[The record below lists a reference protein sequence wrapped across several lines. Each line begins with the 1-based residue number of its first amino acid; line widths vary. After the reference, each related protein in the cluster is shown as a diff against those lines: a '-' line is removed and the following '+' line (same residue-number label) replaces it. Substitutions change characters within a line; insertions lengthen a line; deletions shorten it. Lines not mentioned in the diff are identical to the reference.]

1 MQRKRIRD
9 WMRVPGNYQPGLRNS
24 ITDVDGVMVGHCTLQ
39 DDAVGIHTGVSV
51 IRPHAGDVFLQKV
64 PAAIHCA
71 NGFGKLCGA
80 MQVSELGEIESLI
93 GLTNTLSVSAVL
105 QGLLNHHV
113 PLMTR
118 QQRSINIV
126 VGETNDS
133 YLNDIKR
140 FAITPE
146 HVRLAIE
153 SLSQAV
159 EEGAVGAGAGT
170 RCFGYKG
177 GIGTASRIVP
187 MPDLEQKNFT
197 LGALVQTNYDGALSL
212 YGRQIPH
219 PSDIDTARQGSCMV
233 VLATDAPLSER
244 QLGRIARRAV
254 VGLTNT
260 GSYIQHGSGEFVIAF
275 SNFAANLHSR
285 NCTAAQRL
293 ELPEERLDAFFEATA
308 EAVQEAVYNSL
319 TMAQDTVAPD
329 GNVVPALDLSAYM
342 LPTVEAQPARKD
354 KQKTIGILGGMG
366 PKATA
371 DLFEKVI
378 GQTNAACDSGHLH
391 IIIDNDPSIPDR
403 TAAILEG
410 GEDPLP
416 PLKRSARLLEGSGAQ
431 LLLLPCNTAHY
442 FYDEVQSSVSIPV
455 LNMLAITA
463 QACRAQGFGK
473 IGLLSTT
480 GTAKSGVY
488 EVAFL
493 KESVGCV
500 TPHEDEMGVVMR
512 YIYQYKAGHPIPER
526 EPLIAII
533 KSLSARGAEAIVLG
547 CTELPMIVEGLDSPL
562 PLIDPT
568 LLLAKAAV
576 QAAQEVEK
584 N

>member
-1 MQRKRIRD
+1 MKQRKRIRD
-9 WMRVPGNYQPGLRNS
+9 WMRIPGNFPPGPRNS
-24 ITDVDGVMVGHCTLQ
+24 ITDVDGVTVGHCTLH
-39 DDAVGIHTGVSV
+39 DDAAGIHTGVTV
-51 IRPHAGDVFLQKV
+51 IRPHAGDVFAQKV

-80 MQVSELGEIESLI
+80 MQVGELGEIESLI
-93 GLTNTLSVSAVL
+93 GLTNTLSVPQVL
-105 QGLLNHHV
+105 QGLLDYHV
-113 PLMTR
+113 PQLSPE
-118 QQRSINIV
+118 QRSINIV

-133 YLNDIKR
+133 FLSDIKR
-140 FAITPE
+140 FAVTPE
-146 HVRLAIE
+146 HVHLAVDA
-153 SLSQAV
+153 LSQEV

-177 GIGTASRIVP
+177 GIGTASRVIRVP
-187 MPDLEQKNFT
+187 DSEPADFT

-212 YGRQIPH
+212 YGRQIPR
-219 PSDIDTARQGSCMV
+219 SARAEEAKQGSCMI

-275 SNFAANLHSR
+275 SNFAGNLRARGGAVS
-285 NCTAAQRL
+285 QRQ
-293 ELPEERLDAFFEATA
+293 ELSEERLDAFFESAV
-308 EAVQEAVYNSL
+308 EAVQEAVYNAL
-319 TMAQDTVAPD
+319 TMARDIVSRD
-329 GNVVPALDLSAYM
+329 GTVVPALDLSAYR
-342 LPTVEAQPARKD
+342 LPSVEAAPARKD
-354 KQKTIGILGGMG
+354 KRKTIGIIGGMG

-378 GQTNAACDSGHLH
+378 AQTKALSDNGHLH
-391 IIIDNDPSIPDR
+391 VLIDNDPSIPDR

-410 GEDPLP
+410 GENPLP
-416 PLKRSARLLEGSGAQ
+416 ALRRSAKLLEGSGAD
-431 LLLLPCNTAHY
+431 LLLIPCNTAHY
-442 FYDEVQSSVSIPV
+442 FYDAVQESVSIPI

-463 QACRAQGFGK
+463 HACRAQGYQK

-488 EVAFL
+488 EAAFQKEAVA
-493 KESVGCV
+493 CI
-500 TPHEDEMGVVMR
+500 TPDHAQMDVVMQ
-512 YIYQYKAGHPIPER
+512 YIYQYKAGTPIAER
-526 EPLIAII
+526 AALTAIVEA
-533 KSLSARGAEAIVLG
+533 LRVRGAEVIVLG
-547 CTELPMIVEGLDSPL
+547 CTELPMIFDSIDAQL

-576 QAAQEVEK
+576 QVAQER
-584 N
+584 